1 MDDNSVWNNLV
12 ALHTNPIKW
21 AEEGFQL
28 FSSEFENSKNVDT
41 QKTRL
46 EKQIELLQGQEQ
58 KVYDQ
63 FFTGCKTYDDF
74 IDRLQKLFDTKHNI
88 DMQII
93 QNFAAEKIQI
103 LLNKNFGTQMLPSK
117 NLITE
122 IEVINPD
129 VTEIDIGNILKGTSG
144 NFKLSNNII
153 KLDIRM
159 DDAGIKAMKEL
170 LNKAQG
176 KHFHTNSLGTD
187 CMKAYL
193 KHLVVEKNLPEETQK
208 EKIQAITKGF
218 HTTKFIGDSDLRYT
232 LADIKNKSKKADIDR
247 ATKKIK
253 DFFYSSAGLNVA
265 SGSQDL
271 KEAFKQ
277 TWEDNITEVEY
288 GIAFFLKGGTL
299 TYFNGAF
306 GEFQTALL
314 SNYILQRLQRTGAI
328 KDKTLASKIS
338 NTIGQTEQAK
348 VDVTLLG
355 NLGIQVK
362 NYNPYTYNYNPIE
375 TNTTAESFL
384 NKLGSNGQDISID
397 DKSQVVSLT
406 SFLAN
411 YAFSQ
416 DYRTMAKD
424 SNSTIPSVEEVE
436 KSLENYAGELY
447 NLSITQSTPQSTAY
461 SDTVLFYSFSGMYL
475 VPASAILQA
484 VYDNLDKNNRTN
496 VRVSIKW
503 DGDGLLSEDM
513 KKGQGKYNSPYWTK
527 YWHRTVKG
535 LGYQGTE
542 WSRQPEQDTEIKNLL
557 SVTRIKTGFKATNGF
572 DNNGKID
579 IAGRLDLNNYKLF
592 N

>member
-1 MDDNSVWNNLV
+1 MDDSSVWNNLV
-12 ALHTNPIKW
+12 ALHTNPTAW
-21 AEEGFQL
+21 AKEGEEL
-28 FSSEFENSKNVDT
+28 FSSSTAFANSQNVKK
-41 QKTRL
+41 QQSRL
-46 EKQIELLQGQEQ
+46 KKQIGLLRKQEAE
-58 KVYDQ
+58 VYGK
-63 FFTGCKTYDDF
+63 FFAGCTKYSDF
-74 IDRLQKLFDTKHNI
+74 IKRLRGLFDTEHNI

-93 QNFAAEKIQI
+93 KNFAAEKIQV
-103 LLNKNFGTQMLPSK
+103 LLDKNFGTQMLPSK

-122 IEVINPD
+122 IEIKNPD
-129 VTEIDIGNILKGTSG
+129 VTKIDIGNILKGTSG

-176 KHFHTNSLGTD
+176 KRFRTDSFGTD

-193 KHLVVEKNLPEETQK
+193 KHLIVEKNLPKETQK

-232 LADIKNKSKKADIDR
+232 LADIKDKSKKADIDR

-271 KEAFKQ
+271 KEAFEL
-277 TWEDNITEVEY
+277 TWKDNITNVEY

-314 SNYILQRLQRTGAI
+314 SNYILQRTGAI

-384 NKLGSNGQDISID
+384 NKLGSNGQDISKD
-397 DKSQVVSLT
+397 DKHQVVSLT

-416 DYRTMAKD
+416 DYRAMAGKD
-424 SNSTIPSVEEVE
+424 TIPSVKEVE

-447 NLSITQSTPQSTAY
+447 NLSIIQSTPQSDAY
-461 SDTVLFYSFSGMYL
+461 SDTVLFYSFSGTYL
-475 VPASAILQA
+475 VPASVILKA
-484 VYDNLDKNNRTN
+484 VYDNLKNENHRTN
-496 VRVSIKW
+496 MEVSIKW
-503 DGDGLLSEDM
+503 KGDGLSPKDMQQKQED
-513 KKGQGKYNSPYWTK
+513 NSPYWTT
-527 YWHRTVKG
+527 YWHRTAKG
-535 LGYQGTE
+535 SGYRGSK
-542 WSRQPEQDTEIKNLL
+542 WSRQPAQDTKIKNLL
-557 SVTRIKTGFKATNGF
+557 SVTRIKTGFKVTNGF

-579 IAGRLDLNNYKLF
+579 IAGRLDLSKYKLF